1 MLVSYLSDSFTV
13 PKDATDRLQ
22 SYDLTKKSVDPPGSL
37 VHDYSVPGAIPPSP
51 GNYGKGGQHYQV
63 QPDGS
68 LKEID
73 EDIAQK
79 AAATGIH
86 DFSVSKAQDARDA
99 SKGAGA
105 PGTPGASGSG
115 APGSSDAAA
124 AMPWWQSTPVL
135 VGGGLFVFLLLLS
148 SKKRKPK
155 KSVKDTE
162 K

>member
-1 MLVSYLSDSFTV
+1 MLFSQFSDSFTV

-22 SYDLTKKSVDPPGSL
+22 SYDLTKKSVDSPGSL
-37 VHDYSVPGAIPPSP
+37 IHDYSVPGAIPPSP

-105 PGTPGASGSG
+105 PGTPGA
-115 APGSSDAAA
+115 PGSSDTAAA
-124 AMPWWQSTPVL
+124 VPWWQSTPVL
-135 VGGGLFVFLLLLS
+135 VGGGLFLFLLLLS